1 MRRVERVAMAAPQV
15 GPPSRGRVVVL
26 LLTAL
31 ALTGLLAPSP
41 AAAQF
46 TVAGRKVTPQETN
59 FAGVR
64 HATPRYGLI
73 VQLNHDAQ
81 VNGDFELTLV
91 DDAYAGLLRQ
101 GRPAAMPA
109 DALPVVFVSDA
120 KMARFGEGGRRRMFR
135 FLESEIR
142 KHPDVHLSPAAIF
155 ISDQT
160 LHDRE
165 KLQSALT
172 RALAFLFDRRFREAL
187 ESVERPTPDR

>member
-1 MRRVERVAMAAPQV
+1 MRRVKRVAMGAHEARR
-15 GPPSRGRVVVL
+15 PPPGRAVL
-26 LLTAL
+26 LALAAL
-31 ALTGLLAPSP
+31 ALAGWLAPSP

-73 VQLNHDAQ
+73 VQLNHDART
-81 VNGDFELTLV
+81 NGDFELTLV
-91 DDAYAGLLRQ
+91 DEAYAGLLRQ
-101 GRPAAMPA
+101 GRPATVPA
-109 DALPVVFVSDA
+109 DALPLVFVSDA

-135 FLESEIR
+135 FLESELR
-142 KHPDVHLSPAAIF
+142 KHPDVHVSPAAIF
-155 ISDQT
+155 ISDQN

-165 KLQSALT
+165 KLRSALD

-187 ESVERPTPDR
+187 ESVERPAPDR